1 MIWRVNK
8 MKTKDEI
15 IVDLKLEIDEIEENV
30 HEIEECVGYAKS
42 RMGFIK
48 DNLTVLRA
56 SLEDLENLGEGASE

>member
-1 MIWRVNK
+1 

-15 IVDLKLEIDEIEENV
+15 IVDLKLEIDEIEENMD
-30 HEIEECVGYAKS
+30 EIKDYVGCAET
-42 RMGFIK
+42 RMEFIK